1 MGQIPTVWK
10 TWKKQV
16 SPLTQVLDLWGSVGC
31 FVQTD
36 QLSPLTTIQK
46 EMPSKSK
53 ALGWGHRRVRSEE
66 AISTLH
72 EYELEIKL

>member
-53 ALGWGHRRVRSEE
+53 ALG
-66 AISTLH
+66 
-72 EYELEIKL
+72 